1 MEIIEFIN
9 VGFDWLKAA
18 CSVWETFLAFMAF
31 KDMGPVIRSPDSLSS
46 G

>member
-18 CSVWETFLAFMAF
+18 CFYNFS
-31 KDMGPVIRSPDSLSS
+31 MGNVSS
-46 G
+46 FYGI